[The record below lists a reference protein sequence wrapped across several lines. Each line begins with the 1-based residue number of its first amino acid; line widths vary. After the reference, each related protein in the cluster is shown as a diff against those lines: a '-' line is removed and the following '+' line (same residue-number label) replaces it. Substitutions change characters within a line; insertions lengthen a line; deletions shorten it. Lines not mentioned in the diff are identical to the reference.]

1 MITELAFV
9 AYVVSDM
16 TRARRFYE
24 RTLGLKL
31 AGNFGNEWVEYDLN
45 GATFAI
51 TTMGPDHRPGTAG
64 AVVAFE
70 VEDLDFVLER
80 MRFLAVP
87 LTKPMQTTPVCRF
100 AVISDP
106 DGNEV
111 VLHQRKSQR
120 ASPFTSH
127 RC

>member
-1 MITELAFV
+1 MEPAFV

-16 TRARRFYE
+16 TRARRFSE
-24 RTLGLKL
+24 RTLGLKV
-31 AGNFGNEWVEYDLN
+31 AGNFGNECLEYDLN

-51 TTMGPDHRPGTAG
+51 TTMRPDHRPGTVG
-64 AVVAFE
+64 ALIAFE
-70 VEDLDFVLER
+70 VEDPDFVLER
-80 MRFLAVP
+80 MRFLGVP

-106 DGNEV
+106 DGDEV

-120 ASPFTSH
+120 AGPFISH